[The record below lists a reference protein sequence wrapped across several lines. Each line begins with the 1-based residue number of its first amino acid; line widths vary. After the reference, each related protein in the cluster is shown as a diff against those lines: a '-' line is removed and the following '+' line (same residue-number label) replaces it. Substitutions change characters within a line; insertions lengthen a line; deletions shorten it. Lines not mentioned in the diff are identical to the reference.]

1 MPAAMLETKHL
12 TIRVGERDLVAG
24 LDLALR
30 PGECWAL
37 LGPNGSGK
45 TSLILALAGLR
56 AAAAGELLLEERPL
70 AQHRRAGL
78 ARRIGVL
85 LQDDT
90 PDFWGSALEYVRLG
104 RFPHAAAA
112 FARDAA
118 GEALARDWLG
128 RLDLAE
134 HADQPYLTL
143 SGGERQRARIAQL
156 LVQDPAVLL
165 LDEPLSHL
173 DLRHQ
178 VQVME
183 ILAAGAREGRTVLMA
198 LHQPSLA
205 ARYCDH
211 AVLLYDAGRSS
222 AGSCTDM
229 LTQARLEALYR
240 CRLEAAGLS
249 IPI

>member
-1 MPAAMLETKHL
+1 ML
-12 TIRVGERDLVAG
+12 GANGLVLRAGGRELVSG
-24 LDLALR
+24 LDLALA

-37 LGPNGSGK
+37 LGRNGAGK
-45 TSLILALAGLR
+45 SSLILALAGLR
-56 AAAAGELLLEERPL
+56 GAAAGAVTLAARPI
-70 AQHRRAGL
+70 HHYRRAEL
-78 ARRIGVL
+78 ARRVGVL

-90 PDFWGSALEYVRLG
+90 PDFWGSAIEYALLG
-104 RFPHAAAA
+104 RYPHAAPRY
-112 FARDAA
+112 ARDEE
-118 GEALARDWLG
+118 GRALARAWLE
-128 RLDLAE
+128 RLDLAA

-143 SGGERQRARIAQL
+143 SGGERQRVRIAQL

-183 ILAAGAREGRTVLMA
+183 ILAASAREGKAVLMA

-205 ARYCDH
+205 AQYCDH

-222 AGSCTDM
+222 TGSCRDM
-229 LTQARLEALYR
+229 LTRDRLEALYQ

-249 IPI
+249 IPS

>member
-1 MPAAMLETKHL
+1 MLGAEGL
-12 TIRVGERDLVAG
+12 TIRVGERDLVA
-24 LDLALR
+24 DLALALA

-37 LGPNGSGK
+37 LGRNGAGK
-45 TSLILALAGLR
+45 SSLILALAGLR
-56 AAAAGELLLEERPL
+56 PPAAGAIGMDGRPL
-70 AQHRRAGL
+70 SGYRRAEL
-78 ARRIGVL
+78 ARRVGVL

-90 PDFWGSALEYVRLG
+90 PDFWGSALEYAMLG
-104 RFPHAAAA
+104 RFPHDGAR
-112 FARDAA
+112 FARDET
-118 GEALARDWLG
+118 GEAKARAWLE
-128 RLDLAE
+128 RLDLAG
-134 HADQPYLTL
+134 HVDQPYLTL
-143 SGGERQRARIAQL
+143 SGGERQRVRIAQL

-173 DLRHQ
+173 DLHHQ

-183 ILAAGAREGRTVLMA
+183 LLAASARAGKAVLMA

-222 AGSCTDM
+222 AGSCRDM
-229 LTQARLEALYR
+229 LTQDRLEALYQ

-249 IPI
+249 VPT

>member
-1 MPAAMLETKHL
+1 MLAARAIGIQAGGRT
-12 TIRVGERDLVAG
+12 LVEG
-24 LDLALR
+24 LDLALA
-30 PGECWAL
+30 PGQCWAL
-37 LGPNGSGK
+37 LGPNGAGK
-45 TSLILALAGLR
+45 SSLILALAGLR
-56 AAAAGELLLEERPL
+56 APRRGEIALDGRPL
-70 AQHRRAGL
+70 ARWRRSEL
-78 ARRIGVL
+78 ARRVGVL

-90 PDFWGSALEYVRLG
+90 PDFWGTALEYARLG
-104 RFPHAAAA
+104 RYPRSGGAWGGGAEDD
-112 FARDAA
+112 DAA
-118 GEALARDWLG
+118 LGWLA

-134 HADQPYLTL
+134 RARQPYVTL

-156 LVQDPAVLL
+156 LVQDAALLL

-183 ILAAGAREGRTVLMA
+183 LLAESARAGRAVLMA

-222 AGSCTDM
+222 AGSCADM
-229 LTQARLEALYR
+229 LTPSRLEALYR
-240 CRLEAAGLS
+240 CRLESAGLS
-249 IPI
+249 IPT

>member
-1 MPAAMLETKHL
+1 MLTARGITL
-12 TIRVGERDLVAG
+12 RVGDRDLVTG
-24 LDLALR
+24 LDLALA
-30 PGECWAL
+30 PGQCWAL
-37 LGPNGSGK
+37 LGRNGAGK
-45 TSLILALAGLR
+45 SSLMLALAGLR
-56 AAAAGELLLEERPL
+56 APAAGTVTAEGRPL
-70 AQHRRAGL
+70 SLYRRAEL
-78 ARRIGVL
+78 ARRVGIL

-90 PDFWGSALEYVRLG
+90 PDFWGSALEYARLG
-104 RFPHAAAA
+104 RYPHAGVPYASDPAGDA
-112 FARDAA
+112 VAR
-118 GEALARDWLG
+118 EWLA
-128 RLDLAE
+128 RLDLE
-134 HADQPYLTL
+134 GHAHQSYLTL
-143 SGGERQRARIAQL
+143 SGGERQRVRIAQL

-178 VQVME
+178 VQVMD
-183 ILAAGAREGRTVLMA
+183 ILAAAAREGKTVVMA

-222 AGSCTDM
+222 AGSCADM
-229 LTQARLEALYR
+229 LTQARLEALYQ

>member
-1 MPAAMLETKHL
+1 MISTEKL
-12 TIRVGERDLVAG
+12 TIRAGGRALVAD
-24 LDLALR
+24 LDLALA

-37 LGPNGSGK
+37 LGRNGAGK
-45 TSLILALAGLR
+45 SSLILALAALR
-56 AAAAGELLLEERPL
+56 APAAGAIELDGRPL
-70 AQHRRAGL
+70 SAHRRGEL

-90 PDFWGSALEYVRLG
+90 PDFWGSALEYARLG
-104 RFPHAAAA
+104 RYPHGGAAW
-112 FARDAA
+112 ARDDA
-118 GEALARDWLG
+118 GEATTRDWLA
-128 RLDLAE
+128 RLDLAP

-143 SGGERQRARIAQL
+143 SGGERQRVRIAQL

-178 VQVME
+178 VQIME
-183 ILAAGAREGRTVLMA
+183 ILAARARAGNTVLMA

-222 AGSCTDM
+222 AGSCGDM
-229 LTQARLEALYR
+229 LTQSRLEALYQ

-249 IPI
+249 IPT

>member
-1 MPAAMLETKHL
+1 MLDARGL
-12 TIRVGERDLVAG
+12 TIRAGERDLVSG
-24 LDLALR
+24 LDLALGR
-30 PGECWAL
+30 GECWAL
-37 LGPNGSGK
+37 LGRNGAGK
-45 TSLILALAGLR
+45 SSLMLALAGLR
-56 AAAAGELLLEERPL
+56 APAAGAVTLESRPVSGY
-70 AQHRRAGL
+70 RRTEL
-78 ARRIGVL
+78 ARLVGIL

-90 PDFWGSALEYVRLG
+90 PDFWGSALEYARLG
-104 RFPHAAAA
+104 RFPREAAP

-118 GEALARDWLG
+118 GEASARAWLE
-128 RLDLAE
+128 RLDLADR
-134 HADQPYLTL
+134 AAQPYLTL
-143 SGGERQRARIAQL
+143 SGGERQRVRIAQL
-156 LVQDPAVLL
+156 LVQDPDVLL

-183 ILAAGAREGRTVLMA
+183 ILTGCARSGKAVLMA

-222 AGSCTDM
+222 AGSCGDM
-229 LTQARLEALYR
+229 LTQPRLEALYQ

-249 IPI
+249 IPT

>member
-1 MPAAMLETKHL
+1 MLAARDIG
-12 TIRVGERDLVAG
+12 IRLGGRTLVAG
-24 LDLALR
+24 LDLELA

-37 LGPNGSGK
+37 LGPNGAGK
-45 TSLILALAGLR
+45 SSLVLALAGLR
-56 AAAAGELLLEERPL
+56 APQAGDVAVDGRPL
-70 AQHRRAGL
+70 SRWRRAEL
-78 ARRIGVL
+78 ARRVGVL

-90 PDFWGSALEYVRLG
+90 SEFWGSALEHVRLG
-104 RFPHAAAA
+104 RYPHAGATWGRDPDGDAAA
-112 FARDAA
+112 RAW
-118 GEALARDWLG
+118 LA
-128 RLDLAE
+128 RLDLVG
-134 HADQPYLTL
+134 HADQAYATL

-183 ILAAGAREGRTVLMA
+183 ALGERARAGRTVLMA
-198 LHQPSLA
+198 LHQPGLA

-222 AGSCTDM
+222 AGPCADM
-229 LTQARLEALYR
+229 LTRSRLEALYG
-240 CRLEAAGLS
+240 CRLESAGLS
-249 IPI
+249 IPT

>member
-1 MPAAMLETKHL
+1 MLAARDIG
-12 TIRVGERDLVAG
+12 IRLGGRTLVAG
-24 LDLALR
+24 LDLELA

-37 LGPNGSGK
+37 LGPNGAGK
-45 TSLILALAGLR
+45 SSLVLALAGLR
-56 AAAAGELLLEERPL
+56 APQAGDVAVDGRPL
-70 AQHRRAGL
+70 SRWRRAEL
-78 ARRIGVL
+78 ARRVGVL

-90 PDFWGSALEYVRLG
+90 PDFWGSALEYARLG

-118 GEALARDWLG
+118 GETLARDWLA
-128 RLDLAE
+128 RLDLTA

-143 SGGERQRARIAQL
+143 SGGERQRVRIAQL

-183 ILAAGAREGRTVLMA
+183 ILAASARAGKAVLMA

-222 AGSCTDM
+222 AGPCNDM
-229 LTQARLEALYR
+229 LTQASLEALYR

-249 IPI
+249 IPT